1 MSYRKPIKL
10 TLIYT
15 LPFITTLVILTAF
28 LTLWSIHKHKEEQ
41 IRELTETGRA
51 LSRQITDNISNI
63 DNPLISSFIVN
74 NNKAITFNLL
84 NIGNMKGQNNP
95 LRHNDS
101 METYTI
107 KNSGNSRVF
116 QYQKKISHLKKN
128 KDYLLSIEIPM
139 ELSDKIH
146 RDKIERDIL
155 SFITIGI
162 FSVIFISFTVWRLS
176 KRISSGIDKE
186 MEEIRLRA
194 LIELAGA
201 TAHEMRQPLAIIIGF
216 SDILRDKIE
225 RGEDT
230 EEDLKI
236 IKEQCL
242 RMDDIIK
249 KMLNITHYK
258 TIRYTDGVKILDLHV
273 QPTERFN

>member
-1 MSYRKPIKL
+1 MSYRRPIKL

-28 LTLWSIHKHKEEQ
+28 LTVWSIHKHKEEQ

-63 DNPLISSFIVN
+63 NNPLISSFIAN

-84 NIGNMKGQNNP
+84 NLDNIKDSNNP

-101 METYTI
+101 METYNI

-116 QYQKKISHLKKN
+116 QYQKKISQLEKN

-162 FSVIFISFTVWRLS
+162 FSVIFITFTVWRLS

-186 MEEIRLRA
+186 MEESRLRA

-216 SDILRDKIE
+216 SDLLRDKIE
-225 RGEDT
+225 RGENT
-230 EEDLKI
+230 EEDIKI

-258 TIRYTDGVKILDLHV
+258 TIRYTDGLKILDLHV
-273 QPTERFN
+273 QTTERLN

>member
-1 MSYRKPIKL
+1 MSYRRPINL

-15 LPFITTLVILTAF
+15 LPFIVTLVVLTVF
-28 LTLWSIHKHKEEQ
+28 LTIWSIHKHKEEQ

-51 LSRQITDNISNI
+51 LSRYITDNLDKI
-63 DNPLISSFIVN
+63 DNPLISTFIDS
-74 NNKAITFNLL
+74 NKSAINFNLL
-84 NIGNMKGQNNP
+84 KISESKKSDN
-95 LRHNDS
+95 LFRHNNS
-101 METYTI
+101 IEIYNI
-107 KNSGNSRVF
+107 KDSGNSRVF
-116 QYQKKISHLKKN
+116 QYQKKISQLKN
-128 KDYLLSIEIPM
+128 GKDYILSIEIPM

-162 FSVIFISFTVWRLS
+162 FSVIFIIFAIWRLS

-201 TAHEMRQPLAIIIGF
+201 TAHEMRQPLAIVTGF
-216 SDILRDKIE
+216 SDLLKDKIE

-230 EEDLKI
+230 EEDIKI

-258 TIRYTDGVKILDLHV
+258 TIRYTDGVKILDLNV
-273 QPTERFN
+273 QPTERLN